1 MLTLIAA
8 PDTSPVSLEDQKDH
22 MNVSF
27 DDQDDMIE
35 AFVTAGT
42 QKLDGAAGILGRCLI
57 TQTWRLTLDRF
68 PSKIVLPLL
77 PVQSVSSV
85 KYVDVNGDDQTHSD
99 WTLFGV
105 GSDETYLL
113 PLFGTSW
120 PLPRA
125 IPESVMIEFVAGY
138 GDNPEDVPEPLR
150 EAIRLWAAHLY
161 DNRPSTEDVTPSFV
175 RPLDLGFYQH
185 IADFRRFVF

>member
-8 PDTSPVSLEDQKDH
+8 PDTSPVSLEEQKDH

-68 PSKIVLPLL
+68 PFKIVIPLL
-77 PVQSVSSV
+77 PVQRVSSI
-85 KYVDVNGDDQTHSD
+85 KYIDANGDEQTHSD

-105 GSDETYLL
+105 GSDEAYLL
-113 PLFGTSW
+113 PRFGTSW
-120 PLPRA
+120 PTPRT
-125 IPESVMIEFVAGY
+125 IPESVMVEFVAGY
-138 GDNPEDVPEPLR
+138 GDDPEDVPEPLR

-161 DNRPSTEDVTPSFV
+161 DNRPSTEEGTPSFV

-185 IADFRRFVF
+185 IADYRRFAF